1 MNIKIGTLDATTISK
16 DKKPE
21 KPTVINDNYE
31 IDSGKSRELDLF
43 FADINQTERMNY
55 GKEQKPLFEKM
66 KSFQSKIIKE
76 YPVLLAQQLEA
87 MKRKSAKFKKIS
99 QAIKDG
105 KQVDI
110 NSLQEE
116 LSKIG
121 IEFDKYSK
129 VIKSLED
136 DFLERAQKQDNHDI
150 QKSTQKLET
159 LLQEW
164 DEYRDVRKKLIK
176 ANAPLILSVM
186 KKIIH
191 KSNEQYLRFIADGQ
205 LGLIKAVDTFNPQR
219 DNTFSTYAEFIIKQV
234 MLRELDKYNKG
245 RMTYRAVILEI
256 DKFQKKYYK
265 QKGVNASVQ
274 EIHQAT
280 GLPIKEIQKALNFK
294 ERLRQQTYTEKVDS
308 YILNKQSLS
317 PENIA
322 HYKRMLEFVTND
334 GSVRLTPN
342 EQFAFQKIKLES
354 LDPEDV
360 ARETQFSAKT
370 VAYQARRAV
379 QKIRKAMKNKGYQ
392 L

>member
-1 MNIKIGTLDATTISK
+1 MNIKIGILNNAIIPK
-16 DKKPE
+16 NKKLE
-21 KPTVINDNYE
+21 KPTVVNNDYKT
-31 IDSGKSRELDLF
+31 DPGKSRELDLF
-43 FADINQTERMNY
+43 FADINQVEKMDY
-55 GKEQKPLFEKM
+55 KKEQKPLFEKM

-76 YPVLLAQQLEA
+76 YPILLAQQLEA
-87 MKRKSAKFKKIS
+87 MKRKSAKFKEIS

-105 KQVDI
+105 KQVDR

-129 VIKSLED
+129 VMKSLKD

-150 QKSTQKLET
+150 QKSTQKLEI

-164 DEYRDVRKKLIK
+164 DKYRDIRKKLIK

-219 DNTFSTYAEFIIKQV
+219 DNTFSTYAEFIIKQI

-245 RMTYRAVILEI
+245 RMTHRAVILEI

-265 QKGVNASVQ
+265 QKGVKASMQ
-274 EIHQAT
+274 EINQAT
-280 GLPIKEIQKALNFK
+280 GLPIKEIKKALNFK

-308 YILNKQSLS
+308 YILNKQSLL

-322 HYKRMLEFVTND
+322 HYKRMLEFVKND
-334 GSVRLTPN
+334 GSVRLTPD

-360 ARETQFSAKT
+360 ARKNQFSAKA
-370 VAYQARRAV
+370 VACQARRAV